1 MILLEE
7 FLEKIYGT
15 ETKDAPS
22 VWIYDGMG
30 CQVEN
35 GSNDG
40 LFVIFKSC
48 YIPKLS
54 LSEELLKKQIVQ
66 IMRTEYG
73 LAVCVEDAKE
83 D

>member
-35 GSNDG
+35 GSDDE

-48 YIPKLS
+48 YIPKFS

-83 D
+83 E